1 MESDASEAC
10 GRKKQ
15 WCNCRYLRPKNSVRI
30 DHLRADVST
39 PDFRSTEHSVG
50 SFLSLME
57 VLVGAV
63 WRWRLLGLDKSSSG
77 NYFPKFWRNQVCSTS
92 KLREILAKQHTA
104 SYSKRIKSSTNE
116 CCEKFKISKY
126 IIFWSFH
133 VCVVR
138 EYSSESHEP
147 RNTITSQHCARCDI
161 NKLTWLLSHIG
172 RWRQIAV

>member
-1 MESDASEAC
+1 VLSDWYCCSETIESPRKLIVVMESDASEAC

-63 WRWRLLGLDKSSSG
+63 
-77 NYFPKFWRNQVCSTS
+77 
-92 KLREILAKQHTA
+92 
-104 SYSKRIKSSTNE
+104 
-116 CCEKFKISKY
+116 
-126 IIFWSFH
+126 
-133 VCVVR
+133 
-138 EYSSESHEP
+138 
-147 RNTITSQHCARCDI
+147 
-161 NKLTWLLSHIG
+161 
-172 RWRQIAV
+172 